1 MVFGW
6 SVISSPG
13 IHPRWLPLLKIEI
26 SLNCKNILTFF
37 WNSRKFELL
46 PITTVEDGG

>member
-6 SVISSPG
+6 STISSPG

-26 SLNCKNILTFF
+26 SLNGKKNVNFQHESTEI
-37 WNSRKFELL
+37 R
-46 PITTVEDGG
+46 

>member
-1 MVFGW
+1 MKPNWTGMVFGW

-26 SLNCKNILTFF
+26 SLNGKKK
-37 WNSRKFELL
+37 R
-46 PITTVEDGG
+46 